1 MRFSEIAGN
10 TGIFVDGDWIEKK
23 DQDASGAVRLI
34 QLADVG
40 PGDFRDKS
48 DKHITV
54 EKAAELHCTFL
65 QKGDILIA
73 RLGEPLCKAC
83 IFPLEGLYIT
93 SVDVAV
99 LRIGSEIVNPK
110 YLVYLLNSP
119 WFKDQVKQYE
129 SGTTRKRISRKNLDR
144 IEMKFPSLPE
154 QERIVAR
161 IEELFSQL
169 DAGVE
174 TLKKTKAQLA
184 VYRQAVLKEAFEG
197 RLSAEWRKEHS
208 DCSPDRD
215 YESIA
220 IKAPMYKDT
229 SGDEN
234 EIHLTLPDNWI
245 KLRIGDIFSVE
256 VGATPSRRVPEYWN
270 GAINWVSSG
279 EVRFNRIFSTDER
292 ITEAGLANSSTNVQP
307 VGTIMLAMIGE
318 GKTRGKAAILEIPA
332 AHNQNTAAILVS
344 ATPCDSKY
352 IYYFLQMN
360 YENTRRVGS
369 GNNQKALN
377 KERVRAL
384 RFPFTSFK
392 EQHVI
397 VEAIE
402 SRLSVC
408 DSIEQ
413 TVDTALQQAEAMR
426 QSILKQ
432 AFEGG
437 L

>member
-48 DKHITV
+48 DKHITL

-73 RLGEPLCKAC
+73 RLGEPLCKTC

-93 SVDVAV
+93 AVDVAV

-144 IEMKFPSLPE
+144 IEMRFPSLPE

-184 VYRQAVLKEAFEG
+184 VYRQAVFASIIGKYDGAERTLSDVAITVDGDRGKNYPKKEEFAKEGYCLFLTAANVRPYGWAFDDNIFISKEKDTILHGG
-197 RLSAEWRKEHS
+197 RLERNDIVITTRGTLGNVAVY
-208 DCSPDRD
+208 DNTVP
-215 YESIA
+215 YESVRINSCMLIVRVTDDA
-220 IKAPMYKDT
+220 VSPYYLAQYLMSPMFKYQVAKLK
-229 SGDEN
+229 SGTAQPQIPAN
-234 EIHLTLPDNWI
+234 VLREIPLKIPT
-245 KLRIGDIFSVE
+245 
-256 VGATPSRRVPEYWN
+256 
-270 GAINWVSSG
+270 IN
-279 EVRFNRIFSTDER
+279 I
-292 ITEAGLANSSTNVQP
+292 Q
-307 VGTIMLAMIGE
+307 
-318 GKTRGKAAILEIPA
+318 AAIIDELTEE
-332 AHNQNTAAILVS
+332 
-344 ATPCDSKY
+344 
-352 IYYFLQMN
+352 F
-360 YENTRRVGS
+360 
-369 GNNQKALN
+369 
-377 KERVRAL
+377 
-384 RFPFTSFK
+384 
-392 EQHVI
+392 
-397 VEAIE
+397 
-402 SRLSVC
+402 SVC

-413 TVDTALQQAEAMR
+413 TVDAALQQAEAMR
-426 QSILKQ
+426 QSILKD
-432 AFEGG
+432 AFEGR

>member
-1 MRFSEIAGN
+1 MALVELGSILHFEKGKKPISQSDSPADGFLPYVDIEAFE
-10 TGIFVDGDWIEKK
+10 TGKIKQYTDGTK
-23 DQDASGAVRLI
+23 
-34 QLADVG
+34 
-40 PGDFRDKS
+40 
-48 DKHITV
+48 
-54 EKAAELHCTFL
+54 CTPCDD
-65 QKGDILIA
+65 GDILIVCDGS
-73 RLGEPLCKAC
+73 RS
-83 IFPLEGLYIT
+83 GL
-93 SVDVAV
+93 VGRAV
-99 LRIGSEIVNPK
+99 KGYVGSTLAKISADCLSDQYLFHFVQGK
-110 YLVYLLNSP
+110 YALLNTKKKGTGTP
-119 WFKDQVKQYE
+119 HLNQELLKQQ
-129 SGTTRKRISRKNLDR
+129 KLIV
-144 IEMKFPSLPE
+144 PSYSE

-197 RLSAEWRKEHS
+197 DLSAEWRTDHS
-208 DCSPDRD
+208 DCSPARD

-220 IKAPMYKDT
+220 IKDPTYKDT

-234 EIHLTLPDNWI
+234 EIRLALPDNWI
-245 KLRIGDIFSVE
+245 KLRMGDVFSVE

-279 EVRFNRIFSTDER
+279 EVHFNRIFSTDER

-307 VGTIMLAMIGE
+307 AGTIMLAMIGE
-318 GKTRGKAAILEIPA
+318 GKTRGQAAILEISA

-344 ATPCDSKY
+344 ATPCDPKY

-384 RFPFTSFK
+384 RFPFTSFA

-426 QSILKQ
+426 QSILKE
-432 AFEGG
+432 AFEGT

>member
-10 TGIFVDGDWIEKK
+10 TGIFIDGDWIEKK

-83 IFPLEGLYIT
+83 IFPLDGMYIT
-93 SVDVAV
+93 AVDVAV

-144 IEMKFPSLPE
+144 IEMTFPSLSE

-184 VYRQAVLKEAFEG
+184 VYRQAVVEDAIATAKHRGATALPFGTFVLQYQNGISKRSGEGIQTPVLRLADIKNQRISTDDGLRLIGLSKNERDRFVLKKGELLIVRVNGSENNVG
-197 RLSAEWRKEHS
+197 RSIVVDKDDSYAACDHFIRCLV
-208 DCSPDRD
+208 DCSQ
-215 YESIA
+215 I
-220 IKAPMYKDT
+220 
-229 SGDEN
+229 
-234 EIHLTLPDNWI
+234 
-245 KLRIGDIFSVE
+245 
-256 VGATPSRRVPEYWN
+256 VPEYAQLLLDSFSARKHIKEN
-270 GAINWVSSG
+270 MVSS
-279 EVRFNRIFSTDER
+279 
-292 ITEAGLANSSTNVQP
+292 AG
-307 VGTIMLAMIGE
+307 
-318 GKTRGKAAILEIPA
+318 
-332 AHNQNTAAILVS
+332 QNTVNQTTMSSIMVFVPDISVQEKIMVS
-344 ATPCDSKY
+344 V
-352 IYYFLQMN
+352 N
-360 YENTRRVGS
+360 E
-369 GNNQKALN
+369 
-377 KERVRAL
+377 
-384 RFPFTSFK
+384 
-392 EQHVI
+392 
-397 VEAIE
+397 
-402 SRLSVC
+402 RLSVC

>member
-1 MRFSEIAGN
+1 MEMKTLGTVATYINGRAFKPSEWESSGQPIIRIQNLTNEEAPFN
-10 TGIFVDGDWIEKK
+10 YSTGEFEEKFIVRNGDLLFAWSASLGAHIWKGKDAWLNQHIFRIIPG
-23 DQDASGAVRLI
+23 QDITRDYLYYYLLTVVADLYTKTHGSGMV
-34 QLADVG
+34 
-40 PGDFRDKS
+40 
-48 DKHITV
+48 HIT
-54 EKAAELHCTFL
+54 KAPFMNTP
-65 QKGDILIA
+65 IPVPPI
-73 RLGEPLCKAC
+73 
-83 IFPLEGLYIT
+83 
-93 SVDVAV
+93 
-99 LRIGSEIVNPK
+99 
-110 YLVYLLNSP
+110 
-119 WFKDQVKQYE
+119 
-129 SGTTRKRISRKNLDR
+129 
-144 IEMKFPSLPE
+144 PE

-208 DCSPDRD
+208 DCSPAQD

-220 IKAPMYKDT
+220 IKAPIYKDT

-245 KLRIGDIFSVE
+245 KLRMGDIFSVE

-270 GAINWVSSG
+270 GVINWVSSG

-307 VGTIMLAMIGE
+307 AGTIMLAMIGE
-318 GKTRGKAAILEIPA
+318 GKTRGQAAILEIPA

-344 ATPCDSKY
+344 ATPCDPKY

-384 RFPFTSFK
+384 RFPFTSFE

-426 QSILKQ
+426 QSILKV
-432 AFEGG
+432 AFEGR

>member
-54 EKAAELHCTFL
+54 EKVAELHCTFL

-93 SVDVAV
+93 AVDVAV
-99 LRIGSEIVNPK
+99 LRIGSKIVNPK

-144 IEMKFPSLPE
+144 IETAFPSLPE

-161 IEELFSQL
+161 IEALFSQL

-184 VYRQAVLKEAFEG
+184 VYRQAVLKEAFDSVEASFYHPFRAAILG
-197 RLSAEWRKEHS
+197 SPQNGLYKPKSDYCDNGTPILRIDGFYDGFILSDYYFKRVNLSAEEIERYRLELGDLVVNRVNSMPYLGKCALVRSLIEPTVFESNMMRIKLDTDKVEGDWITYYLSSHGGRKELTKNAKQAVNQA
-208 DCSPDRD
+208 
-215 YESIA
+215 SINQTDVGNA
-220 IKAPMYKDT
+220 LVPIP
-229 SGDEN
+229 SIN
-234 EIHLTLPDNWI
+234 EQ
-245 KLRIGDIFSVE
+245 KR
-256 VGATPSRRVPEYWN
+256 
-270 GAINWVSSG
+270 
-279 EVRFNRIFSTDER
+279 
-292 ITEAGLANSSTNVQP
+292 
-307 VGTIMLAMIGE
+307 
-318 GKTRGKAAILEIPA
+318 
-332 AHNQNTAAILVS
+332 LV
-344 ATPCDSKY
+344 T
-352 IYYFLQMN
+352 
-360 YENTRRVGS
+360 V
-369 GNNQKALN
+369 
-377 KERVRAL
+377 
-384 RFPFTSFK
+384 
-392 EQHVI
+392 
-397 VEAIE
+397 IE

-413 TVDTALQQAEAMR
+413 TVDAALQQAEAMR
-426 QSILKQ
+426 QSILKDS
-432 AFEGG
+432 FEGR